1 MLKLGVVVKVL
12 KVMDVLIGVM
22 LFLRMNEVGGKW
34 KEIGER
40 RRNIIMLYLR
50 RRK

>member
-12 KVMDVLIGVM
+12 EVMDRLIGVM
-22 LFLRMNEVGGKW
+22 LFLRKNEVGGERK
-34 KEIGER
+34 KIGER